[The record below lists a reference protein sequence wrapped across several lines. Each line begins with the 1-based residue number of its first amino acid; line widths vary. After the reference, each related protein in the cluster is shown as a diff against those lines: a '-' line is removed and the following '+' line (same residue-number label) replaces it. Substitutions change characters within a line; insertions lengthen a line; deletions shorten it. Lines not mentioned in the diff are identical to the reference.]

1 MTYYIWRDS
10 EVCILTMKNHKSKN
24 ESVYIAALTYG
35 GADSFLWH
43 FEHENMLYNC
53 QLTQV

>member
-24 ESVYIAALTYG
+24 VSVYIAALTYG

-53 QLTQV
+53 QLAQV